1 MGLFKPLKLIVE
13 YQSNDYT
20 KTLENEIQRLKAEN
34 VKLERQALDLSHKY
48 GYESHV
54 NNELIDILRDNKIYF
69 RSSAILHKK

>member
-1 MGLFKPLKLIVE
+1 MGLFKPFKIMVE

-20 KTLENEIQRLKAEN
+20 KTLENDIERLKTLN
-34 VKLERQALDLSHKY
+34 KKLEREALDLSLKY

-69 RSSAILHKK
+69 RPSANLHKR